1 MDAVVK
7 NSMMYGA
14 VVSNDPLLLK
24 ALAHPIR
31 EKIMQMTLKTP
42 MYPVEIARKL
52 GMIEQKIYYHIQIL
66 KKAKIVK
73 EVEERQMRGG
83 KAKLI
88 TPTATAFG
96 YIMPQ
101 AKGGEVLTYSD
112 YPPFVVG
119 GVVDAK
125 IVVGS
130 PDPHGPNRARARDGH
145 LAAELASFFGRMG
158 TIPWPFI
165 FTDIELKDMSGNII
179 ILGGP
184 VVNIVASKFNSFM
197 PVQFVERAIKSPKKE
212 YTEDWCGFVA
222 MSDNPEDPGKKIIEI
237 AGRTGSGTRAAILGL
252 RKYFKEVEER
262 GYIVVQG
269 FDEDGD
275 GIVDSID
282 LLE

>member
-7 NSMMYGA
+7 NSQMYGA
-14 VVSNDPLLLK
+14 VVSDNPLLLR

-31 EKIMQMTLKTP
+31 EKILEMTYKQP

-52 GMIEQKIYYHIQIL
+52 KMIEQKIYYHIKIL
-66 KKAKIVK
+66 KKSGAVK
-73 EVEERQMRGG
+73 EVEERQLRGG

-96 YIMPQ
+96 YIMKQ
-101 AKGGEVLTYSD
+101 AKGGEVIEYSD

-119 GVVDAK
+119 GVVETK
-125 IVVGS
+125 IIVGS

-145 LAAELASFFGRMG
+145 LASEISSFFGRMG
-158 TIPWPFI
+158 TVPWPFV
-165 FTDIELKDMSGNII
+165 FTDIELKDKTGNLV

-184 VVNIVASKFNSFM
+184 VVNTLAAEYNQFF
-197 PVQFVERAIKSPKKE
+197 PVKFVERAIISPNKE
-212 YTEDWCGFVA
+212 YVEDWCGFVA
-222 MSDNPEDPGKKIIEI
+222 MADNPRAPGKKVMMI

-252 RKYFKEVEER
+252 RKYFEEVQKK

>member
-1 MDAVVK
+1 MDAVVMD
-7 NSMMYGA
+7 SLMYSA
-14 VVSNDPLLLK
+14 IVSENPAFLK
-24 ALAHPIR
+24 AVSHPIR
-31 EKIMQMTLKTP
+31 EKIMRMTLEKP

-52 GMIEQKIYYHIQIL
+52 NMIEQKIYYHIKIL
-66 KKAKIVK
+66 KEAGIIK

-83 KAKLI
+83 KARLVA
-88 TPTATAFG
+88 PRATAFG
-96 YIMPQ
+96 YIMPGSR
-101 AKGGEVLTYSD
+101 GGEVVTYSD

-119 GVVDAK
+119 GVVDAR

-130 PDPHGPNRARARDGH
+130 PDPHGTNRARARDGH
-145 LAAELASFFGRMG
+145 LAAEIAAFFGRMG

-165 FTDIELKDMSGNII
+165 YTDIELKTLRGNLI

-184 VVNIVASKFNSFM
+184 VVNTVAARFNNFM
-197 PVQFVERAIKSPKKE
+197 PVHFVDRAIKSPRKE
-212 YTEDWCGFVA
+212 YFEDWCGFVA
-222 MSDNPEDPGKKIIEI
+222 MTDNPEDPGKKLMEI
-237 AGRTGSGTRAAILGL
+237 AGRTSSGTRAAILGL
-252 RKYFKEVEER
+252 RKHFKEAAKK

>member
-7 NSMMYGA
+7 DSLMFSA
-14 VVSNDPLLLK
+14 VVSRDSAFLK
-24 ALAHPIR
+24 AVSHPIR
-31 EKIMQMTLKTP
+31 EKIMKMTLEKP

-52 GMIEQKIYYHIQIL
+52 GMIEQKIYYHIKIL
-66 KKAKIVK
+66 KKARVIK

-83 KAKLI
+83 KARLV

-96 YIMPQ
+96 YIMQ
-101 AKGGEVLTYSD
+101 GSRGGEVVTYSD
-112 YPPFVVG
+112 YPPFVSG
-119 GVVDAK
+119 GVVDAR

-130 PDPHGPNRARARDGH
+130 PDPHGSNRARARDGH
-145 LAAELASFFGRMG
+145 LAAEIAAFFGRMG

-165 FTDIELKDMSGNII
+165 YTDIELKRHKGNLI

-184 VVNIVASKFNSFM
+184 VVNTAAEKFNNFM
-197 PVQFVERAIKSPKKE
+197 PVRFVDRSIKSPKKE
-212 YTEDWCGFVA
+212 YFEDWCGFVA
-222 MSDNPEDPGKKIIEI
+222 ITDNPEDPGKKIMEI
-237 AGRTGSGTRAAILGL
+237 AGRTSSGTRAAILGL
-252 RKYFKEVEER
+252 RKHFKEAAR
-262 GYIVVQG
+262 KGYVVVQG

>member
-7 NSMMYGA
+7 DSLMFSA
-14 VVSNDPLLLK
+14 VVSRDPAFLK
-24 ALAHPIR
+24 AVSHPIR
-31 EKIMQMTLKTP
+31 EKIMKMTLEKP

-52 GMIEQKIYYHIQIL
+52 GMIEQRVYYHIKVL
-66 KKAKIVK
+66 KRAGVLQ

-83 KAKLI
+83 KARLVA
-88 TPTATAFG
+88 PRATAFG
-96 YIMPQ
+96 YIMPGSL
-101 AKGGEVLTYSD
+101 GGEVVAYSD

-119 GVVDAK
+119 GVVNAH
-125 IVVGS
+125 IVGGS

-145 LAAELASFFGRMG
+145 LAAEIASFFGRMG

-165 FTDIELKDMSGNII
+165 YTDIELKKAKGNLI

-184 VVNIVASKFNSFM
+184 VVNTVAARFNNFM
-197 PVQFVERAIKSPKKE
+197 PVRFVDRSIKSPTKE
-212 YTEDWCGFVA
+212 YFEDWCGFVA
-222 MSDNPEDPGKKIIEI
+222 VTDNPEDPGKRVMEV
-237 AGRTGSGTRAAILGL
+237 AGRTSSGTRAAILGL
-252 RKYFKEVEER
+252 RKHFNRAAEN
-262 GYIVVQG
+262 GFIVVQG

>member
-7 NSMMYGA
+7 DSLMYSA
-14 VVSNDPLLLK
+14 VVSNNPAIMK
-24 ALAHPIR
+24 AVAHPIR
-31 EKIMQMTLKTP
+31 EKILRMTLEKP
-42 MYPVEIARKL
+42 MYPVEISKKL
-52 GMIEQKIYYHIQIL
+52 KMIEQKVYYHIKIL
-66 KKAKIVK
+66 KQAGMVE

-83 KAKLI
+83 RARLI
-88 TPTATAFG
+88 VPRATAFG
-96 YIMPQ
+96 YIMPT
-101 AKGGEVLTYSD
+101 AKGGEVVTYSD

-119 GVVDAK
+119 GVVNAR

-130 PDPHGPNRARARDGH
+130 PDPHGPDRARARDGH
-145 LAAELASFFGRMG
+145 LAAEIASFFGKMG

-165 FTDIELKDMSGNII
+165 FTDIELKSHKGNLI

-184 VVNIVASKFNSFM
+184 VVNTVTGKFNNFF
-197 PVQFVERAIKSPKKE
+197 PVHFVDRAIKSPTKE
-212 YTEDWCGFVA
+212 YSEDWCGFVA
-222 MSDNPEDPGKKIIEI
+222 VADNPGDTGKKLMAI

-252 RKYFKEVEER
+252 RKYFGEVEKK
-262 GYIVVQG
+262 GFIVVQG